1 MISRIHISNYAII
14 DDLVLTPEPGMTV
27 ITGETGAGKS
37 ILLGAL
43 AMILGSRAD
52 TGVLSDKSRKC
63 IIEAEFDISELGLN
77 WFFDEHDLDYAPSTL
92 IRREVSAEG
101 KSRAFIND
109 TPVNL
114 AVLKE
119 LGSRLID
126 IHSQHETLTIN
137 ESEFQMYV
145 VDSLSGNLKSINTFS
160 IAYRDFRKTQEEL
173 RLLIEQ
179 KSKLESEYEFNRFQ
193 FDELDSANLMEGE
206 LQNLEAEQKM
216 LDGASDL
223 RDAIS
228 KSTAILNSEPLDA
241 IAAIN
246 SIIQMLVPL
255 EQVYPF
261 VSEWV
266 SRLRSVV
273 IELKDIVSD
282 MEGGGDKVNFDPQR
296 ASYVNDRTDLLN
308 RLLRK
313 HRVDSIDKLI
323 SLRNQLSSSVYSKD
337 ELELKISATR
347 KTIGKMESD
356 LQKSALEIREARS
369 KAIPTIQKKVV
380 SLLKEVGMKN
390 ADFEIRLTALDNF
403 GFRNN
408 GSDSVEFVFSANK
421 GSDLKPLQKVASGG
435 ELSRLMLCIKS
446 LLAEKSGLPTLI
458 FDEIDTGVSGEIAF
472 RIGSLIREM
481 SKGRQILVITHLPQM
496 AAHGT
501 DHFRV
506 SKSTLGQKTQTQ
518 ITRLSKD
525 ERVDELARM
534 LSGEL
539 LTEAAKANAR
549 ELLSVND

>member
-1 MISRIHISNYAII
+1 
-14 DDLVLTPEPGMTV
+14 
-27 ITGETGAGKS
+27 
-37 ILLGAL
+37 
-43 AMILGSRAD
+43 
-52 TGVLSDKSRKC
+52 
-63 IIEAEFDISELGLN
+63 
-77 WFFDEHDLDYAPSTL
+77 
-92 IRREVSAEG
+92 
-101 KSRAFIND
+101 
-109 TPVNL
+109 
-114 AVLKE
+114 
-119 LGSRLID
+119 
-126 IHSQHETLTIN
+126 
-137 ESEFQMYV
+137 
-145 VDSLSGNLKSINTFS
+145 
-160 IAYRDFRKTQEEL
+160 
-173 RLLIEQ
+173 
-179 KSKLESEYEFNRFQ
+179 
-193 FDELDSANLMEGE
+193 
-206 LQNLEAEQKM
+206 
-216 LDGASDL
+216 
-223 RDAIS
+223 
-228 KSTAILNSEPLDA
+228 
-241 IAAIN
+241 
-246 SIIQMLVPL
+246 
-255 EQVYPF
+255 
-261 VSEWV
+261 
-266 SRLRSVV
+266 VV

-282 MEGGGDKVNFDPQR
+282 MEGGEDKVNFDPQR

-323 SLRNQLSSSVYSKD
+323 SIRNQLSSSVYSKD
-337 ELELKISATR
+337 ELELKISATQ